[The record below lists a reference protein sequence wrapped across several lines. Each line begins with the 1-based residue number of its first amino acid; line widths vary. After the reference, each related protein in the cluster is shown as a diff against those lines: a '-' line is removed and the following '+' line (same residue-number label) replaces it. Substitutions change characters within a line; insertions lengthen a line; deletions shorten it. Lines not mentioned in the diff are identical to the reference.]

1 MAVWLLDEDAIWF
14 PNPFF
19 GDEDGMVATGGDLSA
34 ERLIV
39 AYEHGFFPWFA
50 CEINGEKQP
59 INWYCPLNRFVIF
72 PKDIHIS
79 HSMRH
84 LMKNNKYEVTFN
96 KDFEGVIRGCSE
108 VNGRNQK
115 DGAWLGEDMIEAYQ
129 RLHDMKRAMSVEV
142 WEREEHGDGGR
153 RLVGGLYGVMSGVVF
168 CGESMFSRVPNAS
181 KLALIKLA
189 ETLSHIDGSL
199 IDCQFETPHL
209 KSMGG
214 RYISYEVYLCHLHNK
229 HKD

>member
-19 GDEDGMVATGGDLSA
+19 GEESGLVAMGGDLSA

-50 CEINGEKQP
+50 YEIDGEKQS
-59 INWYCPLNRFVIF
+59 IKWYCPLERFVIF
-72 PKDIHIS
+72 PKEIHIS
-79 HSMRH
+79 HSMRQ
-84 LMKNNKYEVTFN
+84 LMKSNKYEVTFG

-108 VNGRNQK
+108 VNGRNQEY
-115 DGAWLGEDMIEAYQ
+115 GAWLGEDMIEAYQ
-129 RLHDMKRAMSVEV
+129 QLYDMKRAMSVEV
-142 WEREEHGDGGR
+142 WERDPDAEGGR
-153 RLVGGLYGVMSGVVF
+153 RLVGGLYGVMSGRVF
-168 CGESMFSRVPNAS
+168 CGESMFSLVPNAS

-189 ETLSHIDGSL
+189 ETMSRVDGSL

-209 KSMGG
+209 LSMGG
-214 RYISYEVYLCHLHNK
+214 RHISYEVYLCHLHDK
-229 HKD
+229 H